1 MKTALTVNDL
11 DAPSEAST
19 VAGELTDGR
28 KKNIRMAQSRPTDP
42 TVQNGTPNPPM
53 LYRKEPTAGPEMSE

>member
-1 MKTALTVNDL
+1 MKTAFTVSDL
-11 DAPSEAST
+11 VAASEAS
-19 VAGELTDGR
+19 VVGGDWTDGR

-53 LYRKEPTAGPEMSE
+53 LYK